1 MELVGT
7 SSALRK
13 IEGDDIDYLHAIVRA
28 GKFCKCKVL

>member
-13 IEGDDIDYLHAIVRA
+13 IEGEDIDYFHALVRA
-28 GKFCKCKVL
+28 GKAYYV